1 MFDADV
7 MDSLRFNLGPLVLEA
22 LEDPDVIEILLN
34 DDGMLWL
41 DSFGKGMTCRGQMDV
56 DRAAGIIRL
65 VASMLDTVVDKDSPV
80 VEGELPLDGS
90 RFEGLFPPVVARPS
104 FTIRKKASRV
114 FSLDQ
119 YVHDE
124 VMPESVRQLLIEAIK
139 LRRNILVVGGTGSG
153 KTTLTNAILAALA
166 EENPDDRVI
175 IIEDTNELQ
184 CVIRNKVMLHT
195 TQTTSMRDL
204 LKATM
209 RLRPDRIIVGEV
221 RGGEAL
227 DLLKAWNTGHPGGVC
242 TVHANDAYGGL
253 VRLEQLIAEV
263 SQSPMPTLIKEAVH
277 LIVFIKRTRQGRKV
291 TEVAAV
297 AGLDYAGSYA
307 LNTVYNSGD
316 DDGF

>member
-209 RLRPDRIIVGEV
+209 RLRPDRITVGEV

-227 DLLKAWNTGHPGGVC
+227 LGAFARFTPTTLTAAWSAWSNSSPKYRNRPCRRSSKRRCISSCLSNAPGKA
-242 TVHANDAYGGL
+242 A
-253 VRLEQLIAEV
+253 
-263 SQSPMPTLIKEAVH
+263 K
-277 LIVFIKRTRQGRKV
+277 
-291 TEVAAV
+291 
-297 AGLDYAGSYA
+297 
-307 LNTVYNSGD
+307 
-316 DDGF
+316 